1 MLYCPLDASTTA
13 HSVEAPARATLKS
26 VDFTARRH
34 ISGSA
39 EETRW
44 RRVSASAGRKRMGGI
59 ARQREIIDRRAL
71 AEELSAAAGSVQV
84 PALDRTPFVEPL
96 RAVLTNG
103 RAEIRRRFEATG
115 DGAIVI
121 REQCF
126 LMDQLVR
133 ALFDLVTEKI
143 YPLPNP
149 TKGERLAIVAVG
161 GYGRGE
167 LAPFS
172 DIDLLFLLPYK
183 QTPHTEQVVEYLL
196 YLLWDLG
203 LKIGQSTR
211 SVDECLRQ
219 AKSDLTIRTGLLEA
233 RYLWGEQALFNEL
246 KRRFDSE
253 IVRGTAAQF
262 VEAKLAERDARH
274 KRVGDSRYQLEPNV
288 KEGKGGLRDLHTL
301 FWIAKYI
308 FRTDDAGKL
317 VDLGVLS
324 AEESQRFDRAQNFLW
339 TVRCHLH
346 YLADRA
352 EERLTFDL
360 QSEIGRR
367 MGYTDHAGSRG
378 VERFMKHYFLVAK
391 DVGDLTRI
399 FCAVLEADQQHKRR
413 LSWVRWGSAR
423 RTLDGF
429 VVDGQR
435 LTIPSEDLFKKDPV
449 ALLRLFYAAQRHE
462 LDIHPRALRAASQSL
477 RLINQQLR
485 DDPEANR
492 LFLEI
497 LTSRKDPETA
507 LRRMNEAGVLGRF
520 IPDFGRVVA
529 QMQYDMYHVYTVDEH
544 TLFAIGI
551 LHKIE
556 TGLLEEE
563 LPLATQLVE
572 TIVSRRALYLAV
584 LLHDIAK
591 GRGGDHSVIGEQIA
605 LKLGP
610 RLGLSVEETETV
622 AWLVRWHLLMSGTA
636 FKLDIGDQ
644 QTIRGFVER
653 VQSPERL
660 KLLLALTVAD
670 IRAVGPKVWNGWKAA
685 LLREL
690 YQRAIEVISGGL
702 IEEGWGSRV
711 ATAQAAARRQLP
723 DFSETE
729 FATFVGRG
737 YPFYWLSFDP
747 ETHARHA
754 RLMREAEASG
764 TPLTVEKRIDT
775 QRAVTEVTLYTADH
789 PGLFSRIA
797 GALAVSGANIVDA
810 RIMTMSNGMALD
822 TFWVQDSAG
831 GPFDRPDKLAK
842 LAVTFENVLTGD
854 LKPHSVLARP
864 PAFPSR
870 TWVFTVAPRVLVDNK
885 ASASHTVVE
894 VNGRDRPGLLFELT
908 RALTGLN
915 LQVSSAKISTYG
927 EKVVDVF
934 YVKNLFGHKIE
945 HPAKLAEIRKT
956 LEAVL
961 AKGREPAPSEPERE
975 PAAAE

>member
-1 MLYCPLDASTTA
+1 M
-13 HSVEAPARATLKS
+13 
-26 VDFTARRH
+26 
-34 ISGSA
+34 GSI
-39 EETRW
+39 T
-44 RRVSASAGRKRMGGI
+44 
-59 ARQREIIDRRAL
+59 RQRDIIDRRAL
-71 AEELSAAAGSVQV
+71 TERLSLVVGSVQA
-84 PALDRTPFVEPL
+84 PALDRSAFVAPL
-96 RAVLTNG
+96 KVALTAG

-115 DGAIVI
+115 DGAATI

-126 LMDQLVR
+126 LIDQLIR
-133 ALFDLVTEKI
+133 ALFDLVTQVI

-149 TKGERLAIVAVG
+149 TSGERLAIIAVG

-167 LAPFS
+167 LAPYS
-172 DIDLLFLLPYK
+172 DVDLLFLLPYK
-183 QTPHTEQVVEYLL
+183 RTPHTEQVVEYLL

-219 AKSDLTIRTGLLEA
+219 AKSDLTIRTALLEA
-233 RYLWGEQALFNEL
+233 RYLWGDQALFNEF
-246 KRRFDSE
+246 KKRFDSD
-253 IVRGTAAQF
+253 IVKGSAAQF
-262 VEAKLAERDARH
+262 VASKLAERDARH
-274 KRVGDSRYQLEPNV
+274 KRVGDSRYQLEPNI

-308 FRTDDAGKL
+308 YRTDDVGKL

-324 AEESQRFDRAQNFLW
+324 AEESQRFDRAQKFLW
-339 TVRCHLH
+339 TVRCHIH
-346 YLADRA
+346 YLAGRA

-360 QSEIGRR
+360 QTEIGRR

-391 DVGDLTRI
+391 DIGDLTRI
-399 FCAVLEADQQHKRR
+399 FCAILEADQKHKRR
-413 LSWVRWGSAR
+413 LSWVRWGNGR
-423 RTLDGF
+423 RSLGGF
-429 VVDGQR
+429 VVDGEW
-435 LTIPSEDLFKKDPV
+435 LTITSEDFFKKNPP
-449 ALLRLFYAAQRHE
+449 ALLRLFQVAQQHE
-462 LDIHPRALRAASQSL
+462 LDIHPRALRAASLSL

-485 DDPEANR
+485 DNSEANR

-556 TGLLEEE
+556 SGLLEEE
-563 LPLATQLVE
+563 LPLATQLMP

-591 GRGGDHSVIGEQIA
+591 GRGGDHSEIGEQIA

-622 AWLVRWHLLMSGTA
+622 AWLVRWHLLMSSTA
-636 FKLDIGDQ
+636 FKLDIGDR
-644 QTIRGFVER
+644 QTIGNFVER

-660 KLLLALTVAD
+660 KLLLVLTVAD

-690 YQRAIEVISGGL
+690 YHRAIELISGGL
-702 IEEGWGSRV
+702 SGEGRESR
-711 ATAQAAARRQLP
+711 AAAAQTAARRLLP
-723 DFSETE
+723 DFSEPE
-729 FATFVGRG
+729 FATFVSRG
-737 YPFYWLSFDP
+737 YSYYWLSFDAS
-747 ETHARHA
+747 THARHA
-754 RLMREAEASG
+754 HLMREAEASG
-764 TPLTVEKRIDT
+764 APLTVEKRVDPY
-775 QRAVTEVTLYTADH
+775 RSVTEITLYTADH

-810 RIMTMSNGMALD
+810 KIITMSNGMALD
-822 TFWVQDSAG
+822 TFWVQDSNG

-842 LAVTFENVLTGD
+842 LAVVFENVLSGD
-854 LKPHSVLARP
+854 LKPHRELAHP

-870 TWVFTVAPRVLVDNK
+870 TRVFMVTPRVLLDNK
-885 ASASHTVVE
+885 ASGSHTVIE
-894 VNGRDRPGLLFELT
+894 VNGRDRPGLLFEVT

-934 YVKNLFGHKIE
+934 YVKDLFGHKIE
-945 HPAKLAEIRKT
+945 HSAKLAEIQRT
-956 LEAVL
+956 LEVVL
-961 AKGREPAPSEPERE
+961 AKGNESALTMASRE

>member
-1 MLYCPLDASTTA
+1 M
-13 HSVEAPARATLKS
+13 
-26 VDFTARRH
+26 
-34 ISGSA
+34 GSI
-39 EETRW
+39 T
-44 RRVSASAGRKRMGGI
+44 
-59 ARQREIIDRRAL
+59 RQRDIIDRRAL
-71 AEELSAAAGSVQV
+71 TERLSLVVGSVQA
-84 PALDRTPFVEPL
+84 PALDRSAFVAPL
-96 RAVLTNG
+96 KVALTAG

-115 DGAIVI
+115 DGAATI

-126 LMDQLVR
+126 LIDQLIR
-133 ALFDLVTEKI
+133 ALFDLVTQVI

-149 TKGERLAIVAVG
+149 TSGERLAIIAVG

-167 LAPFS
+167 LAPYS

-183 QTPHTEQVVEYLL
+183 RTPHTEQVVEYLL

-219 AKSDLTIRTGLLEA
+219 AKSDLTIRTALLEA
-233 RYLWGEQALFNEL
+233 RYLWGDQALFNEF
-246 KRRFDSE
+246 KKRFDSD
-253 IVRGTAAQF
+253 IVKGSAAQF
-262 VEAKLAERDARH
+262 VASKLAERDARH
-274 KRVGDSRYQLEPNV
+274 KRLGDSRYQLEPNI

-308 FRTDDAGKL
+308 YRTDDVGKL

-324 AEESQRFDRAQNFLW
+324 AEESQRFDRAQKFLW
-339 TVRCHLH
+339 TVRCHIH
-346 YLADRA
+346 YLAGRA

-360 QSEIGRR
+360 QTEIGRR

-391 DVGDLTRI
+391 DIGDLTRI
-399 FCAVLEADQQHKRR
+399 FCAILEADQKHKRR
-413 LSWVRWGSAR
+413 LSWVRWGNGR
-423 RTLDGF
+423 RSLGGF
-429 VVDGQR
+429 VIDGEW
-435 LTIPSEDLFKKDPV
+435 LTITSEDFFKKNPP
-449 ALLRLFYAAQRHE
+449 ALLRLFQVAQQHE
-462 LDIHPRALRAASQSL
+462 LDIHPRALRAASLSL

-485 DDPEANR
+485 DNSEANR

-556 TGLLEEE
+556 SGLLEEE
-563 LPLATQLVE
+563 LPLATQLMP

-591 GRGGDHSVIGEQIA
+591 GRGGDHSEIGEQIA

-610 RLGLSVEETETV
+610 RLDLSAEETETV
-622 AWLVRWHLLMSGTA
+622 AWLVRWHLLMSSTA
-636 FKLDIGDQ
+636 FKLDIGDR
-644 QTIRGFVER
+644 QTIGNFVER

-660 KLLLALTVAD
+660 KLLLVLTVAD

-690 YQRAIEVISGGL
+690 YHQAIEVISGGL
-702 IEEGWGSRV
+702 SGEGRESR
-711 ATAQAAARRQLP
+711 AAAAQAAARRLLP
-723 DFSETE
+723 DFSEPE
-729 FATFVGRG
+729 FATFVSRG
-737 YPFYWLSFDP
+737 YSYYWLSFDAP
-747 ETHARHA
+747 THARHA

-764 TPLTVEKRIDT
+764 APLTVEKRVDPY
-775 QRAVTEVTLYTADH
+775 RSVTEITLYTADH

-810 RIMTMSNGMALD
+810 KIITMSNGMALD
-822 TFWVQDSAG
+822 TFC
-831 GPFDRPDKLAK
+831 
-842 LAVTFENVLTGD
+842 
-854 LKPHSVLARP
+854 
-864 PAFPSR
+864 PA
-870 TWVFTVAPRVLVDNK
+870 
-885 ASASHTVVE
+885 
-894 VNGRDRPGLLFELT
+894 
-908 RALTGLN
+908 
-915 LQVSSAKISTYG
+915 I
-927 EKVVDVF
+927 
-934 YVKNLFGHKIE
+934 
-945 HPAKLAEIRKT
+945 
-956 LEAVL
+956 
-961 AKGREPAPSEPERE
+961 
-975 PAAAE
+975 